1 MQLLVCDLMYT
12 VGTWSTRR
20 LSPAAASGL
29 KLACVSG
36 AISVALSALFVFDP
50 AIWSFYLPCPFHEL
64 TGLYCPGCGSLR
76 AIHQLLHGNLTV
88 ALGLNPFMV
97 LSLPFLGYRLIS
109 RGVLAVRSRPL
120 VNVVVPSSWIWL
132 LLLSI
137 LLFWILRNITLHPFV
152 LLAP

>member
-1 MQLLVCDLMYT
+1 M
-12 VGTWSTRR
+12 
-20 LSPAAASGL
+20 
-29 KLACVSG
+29 
-36 AISVALSALFVFDP
+36 
-50 AIWSFYLPCPFHEL
+50 
-64 TGLYCPGCGSLR
+64 YCPKCGTQNDDNAFKCVQCGEVLQHIQQADAPVGSVPNYL
-76 AIHQLLHGNLTV
+76 AHSILATLFCCMPFGIVSIVYAAQVNGNLTV